1 MMRRF
6 DPRDPQNAAA
16 LAVSLTL
23 ILVAGCGSD
32 AANGDPDP
40 TSATHGQALYE
51 ARHDDGNTFACS
63 TCHALSEPAADGITR
78 PGHPIGDAAAR
89 TSFKNGQLDTLLE
102 AVNTCRQDWMGAPAF
117 TAQDERWLALEG
129 FLAEQAEGAAPSA
142 LSFTVADP
150 PTEID
155 GGDAAA
161 GEATFNRTCSV
172 CHGQS
177 GVGTQL
183 APPIAGTPEDDA
195 FIATKIRRSGN
206 VDSAVYPDLIP
217 GRMPF
222 WAPDRLSDDELRD
235 VVAFLLDSEP
245 HNPVVITGDEVDL
258 SVAGAQDDCG
268 STHPAI
274 GQTLTFVGNSHAV
287 AGTATIIDDC
297 TIRFSDFSFDGG
309 GIDVHVYGGN
319 GGDYSVGPDLSV
331 NMVGTAF
338 DGGEALVRL
347 PSTITLDDFDGL
359 SIWCVP
365 VGFSF
370 GDGQF
375 E

>member
-1 MMRRF
+1 MMRRI
-6 DPRDPQNAAA
+6 DPHPAAA
-16 LAVSLTL
+16 LVASLTL
-23 ILVAGCGSD
+23 VLLAGCGSE
-32 AANGDPDP
+32 
-40 TSATHGQALYE
+40 SATDDGSDDPRTEISGQALYE
-51 ARHDDGNTFACS
+51 ARHEDGNTFACS
-63 TCHALSEPAADGITR
+63 TCHALSEPTADGITR

-89 TSFKNGQLDTLLE
+89 TSFKNGQLDRLLD

-117 TAQDERWLALEG
+117 TEDDARWLALEG
-129 FLAEQAEGAAPSA
+129 FLNEQAEGAAPSA
-142 LSFTVADP
+142 LAFTVADP
-150 PTEID
+150 PVDVD
-155 GGDAAA
+155 GGDPTA
-161 GEATFNRTCSV
+161 GEATFNRTCTV
-172 CHGQS
+172 CHGPS

-183 APPIAGTPEDDA
+183 APPVAGTPEDGA
-195 FIATKIRRSGN
+195 FIAAKIRRSGN

-235 VVAFLLDSEP
+235 VVAFLLNSEP
-245 HNPVVITGDEVDL
+245 ANPVVITGDEVDL
-258 SVAGAQDDCG
+258 SVDGAQQGCG

-274 GQTLTFVGNSHAV
+274 GQTLTFVGNAHDV
-287 AGTATIIDDC
+287 GGMATIVDDC

-309 GIDVHVYGGN
+309 GIDVHIYGGN

-347 PSTITLDDFDGL
+347 PNGISLDDFDGL
-359 SIWCVP
+359 SVWCVP

>member
-1 MMRRF
+1 MRRF
-6 DPRDPQNAAA
+6 DPHPAAA
-16 LAVSLTL
+16 LAASMTL
-23 ILVAGCGSD
+23 ILVSGCGSEAAPNDD
-32 AANGDPDP
+32 ADPA
-40 TSATHGQALYE
+40 SNGQALYE

-117 TAQDERWLALEG
+117 SDDDERWLALEA
-129 FLAEQAEGAAPSA
+129 FLGEQAGDSAPSE
-142 LSFTVADP
+142 LTFTIADP
-150 PTEID
+150 PTD
-155 GGDAAA
+155 VGGGDASA
-161 GEATFNRTCSV
+161 GEVTFNRTCSV

-177 GVGTQL
+177 GAGTQL
-183 APPIAGTPEDDA
+183 APPIAGTPEDGA
-195 FIATKIRRSGN
+195 FIATKVRRSGN
-206 VDSAVYPDLIP
+206 VDSAIYPELVA

-245 HNPVVITGDEVDL
+245 ANPVVITGDEVDL
-258 SVAGAQDDCG
+258 SVAGAQQDCG

-274 GQTLTFVGNSHAV
+274 GQSLTFVGNAHAV
-287 AGTATIIDDC
+287 AGEATILDDC

-309 GIDVHVYGGN
+309 GIDVHVYGGS

-347 PSTITLDDFDGL
+347 PEGVTLDDFDGL